1 MKVNY
6 SRKINHF
13 ALFFMPVFI
22 SIFINYKE
30 NIWSQIAGLILNIV
44 FLAILSKPFRERCS
58 VIETMFASFD
68 RPEDRPHT
76 LSWLATQ
83 SIAGSIILIILGY
96 FFTYIGKSE
105 LILAPV
111 LINGIGDG
119 LAEPIGIKFGKHKYK
134 TKGFFTNK
142 SFYRSIEGSMCVYI
156 VSVLTVILLYNSFS
170 IKQFVLAVMIVPV
183 LLTLAEAWAPHTWDT
198 PFLFST
204 SGLVLGGISLLHI

>member
-13 ALFFMPVFI
+13 ALFFIPVFI
-22 SIFINYKE
+22 SIFVNYKE
-30 NIWSQIAGLILNIV
+30 NIWSQIAGLVLNTIYM
-44 FLAILSKPFRERCS
+44 AMLSKPFRERHS
-58 VIETMFASFD
+58 IIGTMFASFD

-83 SIAGSIILIILGY
+83 SIVGYIILIILGY

-119 LAEPIGIKFGKHKYK
+119 LAEPIGVKFGKHKYK

-142 SFYRSIEGSMCVYI
+142 SFNRSIEGSLCVYI
-156 VSVLTVILLYNSFS
+156 VSVLTVIILYNSFS
-170 IKQFVLAVMIVPV
+170 FMQFLLAIVVVPI

-198 PFLFST
+198 PFLFSA
-204 SGLVLGGISLLHI
+204 SGLVLGGICILHI